1 MLKKELSPSGKDWQ
15 DKGLDHFIEVL
26 LRVNAATCSI
36 SEILKEDRS
45 VEVPTNHSCPY
56 HESGASARGVL

>member
-1 MLKKELSPSGKDWQ
+1 MLQSELSPTGKDWQ

-36 SEILKEDRS
+36 SEILKEGRS

-56 HESGASARGVL
+56 HESAAPAKGVL